1 MALVVEDGS
10 IVANADSYVT
20 RSDFIAW
27 SLRRGYTVADDDLA
41 DNKLV
46 VAFDFING
54 IESSLAGLLSVR
66 EQTGAYPRTDLVLQ
80 TYSWLSTEIPTQAK
94 DYQMS
99 LALDQVNGIDIFNPP
114 QSDSVAVR
122 RSRVEGAVEEEYAV
136 SDSSA
141 FVYQSL
147 SNRLRQIL
155 QRSRA
160 GYGIIITMG

>member
-27 SLRRGYTVADDDLA
+27 SLRRGYTVADDVLA

-46 VAFDFING
+46 IAFDFING

-80 TYSWLSTEIPTQAK
+80 TYSWLSTEIPTQAI

>member
-27 SLRRGYTVADDDLA
+27 ALRRGYTVADDLLA

-46 VAFDFING
+46 TAFDFING
-54 IESSLAGLLSVR
+54 IESSLAGRLTVR
-66 EQTGAYPRTDLVLQ
+66 GQAGAYPRIDLVLQ
-80 TYSWLSTEIPTQAK
+80 SYSWLSTEIPTQAK

-114 QSDSVAVR
+114 QSDSVAVK

-136 SDSSA
+136 SDAPA
-141 FVYQSL
+141 FLYQSL

-155 QRSRA
+155 QRS
-160 GYGIIITMG
+160 GSGFGIPITMG

>member
-10 IVANADSYVT
+10 IVANANSYVT

-27 SLRRGYTVADDDLA
+27 SLRRGYTVADDVLA

-46 VAFDFING
+46 IAFDFING

>member
-10 IVANADSYVT
+10 IVANANSYVT
-20 RSDFIAW
+20 RSDFMAW
-27 SLRRGYTVADDDLA
+27 SLRRGYTVADDVLA

-46 VAFDFING
+46 IAFDFING

-80 TYSWLSTEIPTQAK
+80 TYSWLSTEIPTQAI

-114 QSDSVAVR
+114 QSDSVAVK
-122 RSRVEGAVEEEYAV
+122 RSKVEGAVEEEYAV
-136 SDSSA
+136 SDAPA
-141 FVYQSL
+141 FLYQSL

-155 QRSRA
+155 QRS
-160 GYGIIITMG
+160 GSGFGIPITMG